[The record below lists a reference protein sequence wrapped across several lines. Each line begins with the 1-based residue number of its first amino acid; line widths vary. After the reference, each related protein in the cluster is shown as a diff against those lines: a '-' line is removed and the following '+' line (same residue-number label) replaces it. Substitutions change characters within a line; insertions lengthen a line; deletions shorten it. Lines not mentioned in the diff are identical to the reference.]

1 MASGGGARI
10 LNEEEERVKA
20 EEERAMDSLMQLL
33 DTTKFR
39 TVDLFAALDTDHSGT
54 IDKRELHATL
64 ASMGLA
70 VSKHQTETLFSLLDV
85 DGSGDITIAE
95 FLARMR
101 RLQLDR
107 RAAAQAEARRSAIEA
122 RKMGKAEADRA
133 AATKARLDGY
143 EKLGRVDE
151 RPRSEKADQA
161 LMRIIQYIDENK
173 LKMVDVFNRMDA
185 DESGFIDKHELQTT
199 MSELGLDLSL
209 EEAEQVCADLDVD
222 GDCTVERAEFFK
234 RYKELYRERRQASW
248 RMQRRAK
255 DSHKF
260 RTMEHNSNNLKLDA
274 SSKRA
279 WQWQPTLFQVP
290 SIDSVANPAPAPVDL
305 ETLATAIERGTA
317 GIHWPLAP
325 APCPAPAAPRAGGI
339 ALERPASAPA
349 VSRQRRPFSAS
360 SRGSRPGSGARAGS
374 ARRTPGQPKPTTGG
388 TKLATTITDHLALL
402 KPEPVSSSAAAN
414 LAAEKKWKQNH
425 VDALLLMLE
434 QHKLKLADLFN
445 EIDTDGSGAIDHD
458 ELRTLLMVMGV
469 DVSDSEKLKV
479 LFSLLDVDGDG
490 EIELHEFLQRMQ
502 EIQKD
507 RAVQKAGVSR
517 RTPITSKHP
526 MMQRKGENYRE
537 FKAKQDALVG
547 GGGTMSDR
555 LGSPRPASASARMQ
569 SPTRPARPLSAT
581 VRAARKKNAE
591 AAVSAA
597 AAAAESIAEEGSCR
611 LPLAD
616 THPNRVAATA
626 ATRASSKATGQRPPS
641 APHRHTEKLVAAAHA
656 RRTAERKASAGRIAI
671 FAGVSIDVAVA
682 ALLRS
687 KDDAAVATQMIM
699 RDKLARRGQQGAAA
713 QMSHLR
719 ARAAAAATA
728 TAPAAA
734 AGGRPASAK
743 SFVSVS
749 SAAPTE
755 ISEIYA
761 DDDGN
766 EMPRIV
772 WQSTT
777 AHSEQQRHRA
787 AAAVATAAREAKE
800 QRSGAWVPVGF
811 HVDILEKQSMSNHRK
826 QLSQ

>member
-1 MASGGGARI
+1 
-10 LNEEEERVKA
+10 
-20 EEERAMDSLMQLL
+20 
-33 DTTKFR
+33 
-39 TVDLFAALDTDHSGT
+39 
-54 IDKRELHATL
+54 
-64 ASMGLA
+64 
-70 VSKHQTETLFSLLDV
+70 
-85 DGSGDITIAE
+85 
-95 FLARMR
+95 
-101 RLQLDR
+101 
-107 RAAAQAEARRSAIEA
+107 
-122 RKMGKAEADRA
+122 
-133 AATKARLDGY
+133 
-143 EKLGRVDE
+143 
-151 RPRSEKADQA
+151 
-161 LMRIIQYIDENK
+161 
-173 LKMVDVFNRMDA
+173 
-185 DESGFIDKHELQTT
+185 
-199 MSELGLDLSL
+199 
-209 EEAEQVCADLDVD
+209 
-222 GDCTVERAEFFK
+222 
-234 RYKELYRERRQASW
+234 
-248 RMQRRAK
+248 
-255 DSHKF
+255 
-260 RTMEHNSNNLKLDA
+260 
-274 SSKRA
+274 
-279 WQWQPTLFQVP
+279 
-290 SIDSVANPAPAPVDL
+290 
-305 ETLATAIERGTA
+305 
-317 GIHWPLAP
+317 
-325 APCPAPAAPRAGGI
+325 
-339 ALERPASAPA
+339 
-349 VSRQRRPFSAS
+349 
-360 SRGSRPGSGARAGS
+360 
-374 ARRTPGQPKPTTGG
+374 
-388 TKLATTITDHLALL
+388 
-402 KPEPVSSSAAAN
+402 
-414 LAAEKKWKQNH
+414 
-425 VDALLLMLE
+425 
-434 QHKLKLADLFN
+434 
-445 EIDTDGSGAIDHD
+445 
-458 ELRTLLMVMGV
+458 
-469 DVSDSEKLKV
+469 
-479 LFSLLDVDGDG
+479 
-490 EIELHEFLQRMQ
+490 
-502 EIQKD
+502 
-507 RAVQKAGVSR
+507 
-517 RTPITSKHP
+517 
-526 MMQRKGENYRE
+526 
-537 FKAKQDALVG
+537 
-547 GGGTMSDR
+547 MSDR

-616 THPNRVAATA
+616 THPNRAAATA

-719 ARAAAAATA
+719 VRAAAAATA